1 MPLPVA
7 HASAAHAFA
16 AFASESVPCS
26 PRDHGGRHVRQ
37 QRRRAGGA
45 ASKPYLSVLQGV
57 ARRAVSLSRLFCL
70 RDSVLRSRAGATRA
84 RTVCAQVSYLEI
96 YNEQFRDLLDHRFA
110 FNKQVLSVCAWCLR
124 RSSMCAQP
132 QQARSVT
139 ESKERADQE
148 RHTASVGPH
157 TASVALLLRAWSLL
171 RLRGRWKSK
180 ATRKA
185 VCLWSQTSSQ

>member
-1 MPLPVA
+1 MHGSNAEERGAPHPSRASACCKAWLGVLSPFHDFFAYVTPSCARALAPRA
-7 HASAAHAFA
+7 HAPS
-16 AFASESVPCS
+16 
-26 PRDHGGRHVRQ
+26 
-37 QRRRAGGA
+37 
-45 ASKPYLSVLQGV
+45 
-57 ARRAVSLSRLFCL
+57 
-70 RDSVLRSRAGATRA
+70 GATRA

-148 RHTASVGPH
+148 RHTASVGPCFCC
-157 TASVALLLRAWSLL
+157 TASV
-171 RLRGRWKSK
+171 GPCFC
-180 ATRKA
+180 
-185 VCLWSQTSSQ
+185 VHGDC